1 MQTELR
7 LRKAVDALL
16 DSYHSHPEIQSIGC
30 SGLPA
35 RESIV
40 QLANDLQVL
49 LFPGLLRQEQL
60 DAISLPYWLGQKSAS
75 IFYRLRDYLE
85 QVICWQSRQEGLPQP
100 PAGACSER
108 AEEISLNLLE
118 TLPEMREVLAEDVEA
133 TFAGDPAA
141 NDRKEIVLAYP
152 GIHAL
157 SIYRIAHFLHNY
169 QIPLMPR
176 ILSEHVHSLT
186 GIDINPGA
194 RIGRGVMI
202 DHGTG
207 IVIGGTAVIHDQVRI
222 YQGVTLGAFSPIQH
236 KNEPHLKRHPTIE
249 RETIIYAG
257 ATILGGNTVVGARSI
272 IGGNVWLTHSVPPDS
287 RVYIQ
292 EPGQQRTEVRA
303 ELEMRPTGT

>member
-30 SGLPA
+30 AKLPA

-49 LFPGLLRQEQL
+49 LYPGLIRQETL
-60 DAISLPYWLGQKSAS
+60 DAVSLPYWLGQKSIS

-85 QVICWQSRQEGLPQP
+85 QVICWERTLEGLPCP
-100 PAGACSER
+100 EDGSCRER
-108 AEEISLNLLE
+108 AEEISLSLLE
-118 TLPEMREVLAEDVEA
+118 SLPELREVLAEDVEA
-133 TFAGDPAA
+133 TFQGDPAA
-141 NDRKEIVLAYP
+141 TNRKEIVLAYP

-157 SIYRIAHFLHNY
+157 SIYRIAHFLHNHEV
-169 QIPLMPR
+169 PLLPR
-176 ILSEHVHSLT
+176 ILSEHVHSTT

-207 IVIGGTAVIHDQVRI
+207 IVIGSTAIIHDNVRI

-236 KNEPHLKRHPTIE
+236 KNDPQTKRHPTIE
-249 RETIIYAG
+249 RDTIIYAG
-257 ATILGGNTVVGARSI
+257 ATILGGNTVVGAGSI
-272 IGGNVWLTHSVPPDS
+272 IGGNVWLTHSVPAGS

-292 EPGQQRTEVRA
+292 EPGQQRTEVRNG
-303 ELEMRPTGT
+303 LPMRATGT

>member
-7 LRKAVDALL
+7 LRNAVDALL
-16 DSYHSHPEIQSIGC
+16 ESYHGHLAIQSIGC
-30 SGLPA
+30 SSLPA
-35 RESIV
+35 SESIV
-40 QLANDLQVL
+40 ELANDLQVL
-49 LFPGLLRQEQL
+49 LFPGLLRQKQL
-60 DAISLPYWLGQKSAS
+60 DAIGLPYWLGQKSAS

-85 QVICWQSRQEGLPQP
+85 QVICWQNSQERRLRA
-100 PAGACSER
+100 PAAVCRER
-108 AEEISLNLLE
+108 AEEISLSLLE
-118 TLPEMREVLAEDVEA
+118 ALPVMREVLAEDVEA

-157 SIYRIAHFLHNY
+157 SIYRIAHFLHSY
-169 QIPLMPR
+169 EIPLMPR

-207 IVIGGTAVIHDQVRI
+207 IVIGGTAVIHDHVRI
-222 YQGVTLGAFSPIQH
+222 YQGVTLGAFSPVKH
-236 KNEPHLKRHPTIE
+236 KDEPYLKRHPTIE
-249 RETIIYAG
+249 HETIIYAG

-272 IGGNVWLTHSVPPDS
+272 IGGNVWLTNSVPPDS

-292 EPGQQRTEVRA
+292 EAGQQRTEIRSVEVR
-303 ELEMRPTGT
+303 LTGT